1 MGSETI
7 AFDIWLVILCINGGL
22 LLVDATFDTPL
33 KTPFDMSDVV
43 PIKDGVPS
51 EIFNATSGGGL
62 TDKLTAQDVDNS
74 TLGGT
79 AATLNPF
86 DTVFF
91 PLALLWTFIQF
102 VTGAFIFEVIGLFG
116 FPPIFIFALQ
126 GIIGILL
133 ARSIVYWVWG
143 R

>member
-33 KTPFDMSDVV
+33 KTPFDMSDVT
-43 PIKDGVPS
+43 PIKAGVPS
-51 EIFNATSGGGL
+51 EIYNATTGGGL
-62 TDKLTAQDVDNS
+62 TGELTSQDVDNS
-74 TLGGT
+74 TLGG
-79 AATLNPF
+79 APATLNPF

-116 FPPIFIFALQ
+116 FPPIFVFALQ

-133 ARSIVYWVWG
+133 ARSIVYWIWG